1 MQKQF
6 KLMILT
12 NAVFVSLFLF
22 FDWVEYEILNIGLLP
37 NGSIFMMKT
46 YFPAYIY
53 IEKGMPSGYELFYLP
68 NFLLV
73 IFVLATITNLY
84 FLYKLQNG
92 NQLDRQ

>member
-1 MQKQF
+1 
-6 KLMILT
+6 
-12 NAVFVSLFLF
+12 
-22 FDWVEYEILNIGLLP
+22 
-37 NGSIFMMKT
+37 MMKT

-73 IFVLATITNLY
+73 IFVLATIINLY